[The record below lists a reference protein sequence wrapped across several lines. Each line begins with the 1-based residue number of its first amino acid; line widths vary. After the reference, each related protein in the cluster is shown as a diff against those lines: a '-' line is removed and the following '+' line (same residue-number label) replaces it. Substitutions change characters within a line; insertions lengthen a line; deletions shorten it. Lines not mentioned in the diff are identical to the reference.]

1 MTWIRTRALAEPEVA
16 QAVRDAMEGY
26 PPEYAPSRRHERK
39 LPEAVMNDSIVR
51 AHSLMPKTM
60 RHVFAGYGAMLD
72 PQLPLARRDHE
83 MIAVVVSTLNDCY
96 Y

>member
-26 PPEYAPSRRHERK
+26 PPEYAPSRRHQRK

-51 AHSLMPKTM
+51 AHSLMPKRCGT
-60 RHVFAGYGAMLD
+60 F
-72 PQLPLARRDHE
+72 LPATGPCSIHSCRSR
-83 MIAVVVSTLNDCY
+83 AATTR
-96 Y
+96 